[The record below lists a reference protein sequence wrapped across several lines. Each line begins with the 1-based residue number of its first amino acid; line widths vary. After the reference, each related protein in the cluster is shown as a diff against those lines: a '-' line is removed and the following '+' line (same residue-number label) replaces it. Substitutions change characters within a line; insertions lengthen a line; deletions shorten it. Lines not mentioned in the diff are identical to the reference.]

1 MPLIFWGE
9 NMKYSELS
17 INEVKE
23 YLRIDDD
30 SEDNT
35 LNIILLAS
43 KSFVKGYTG
52 LSLDQLDQYD
62 DLSIV
67 ILVLCAEMYDNRQ
80 FTVDKANI
88 SPVILIILNL
98 YSINLL

>member
-1 MPLIFWGE
+1 
-9 NMKYSELS
+9 MKYSELTLS
-17 INEVKE
+17 DVKE
-23 YLRIDDD
+23 YIRVDDD
-30 SEDNT
+30 SEDRT
-35 LNIILLAS
+35 INIMFMAS

-52 LSLDQLDQYD
+52 LSLDQLDQYED
-62 DLSIV
+62 FAIV

-88 SPVILIILNL
+88 SPVIKIILDL

>member
-1 MPLIFWGE
+1 
-9 NMKYSELS
+9 MKYSELS
-17 INEVKE
+17 INDVKE

-35 LNIILLAS
+35 LNIIFMAS

-52 LSLDQLDQYD
+52 LSVDQLDQYED
-62 DLSIV
+62 ITMVVLC
-67 ILVLCAEMYDNRQ
+67 LCAEMYDNRQ
-80 FTVDKANI
+80 FTVDKSNVNPAMK
-88 SPVILIILNL
+88 IILDL